1 MVKKKVDARTKALM
15 EFFESMGAKFIDF
28 DSGERIE
35 PYDNSANDGD
45 EEDS

>member
-1 MVKKKVDARTKALM
+1 MGKKKVDARAKSLM
-15 EFFESMGAKFIDF
+15 EFFENMGVKFVDF

-35 PYDNSANDGD
+35 PYDNSADNGN